1 MDLKKFKG
9 ELLEIYNSYE
19 PLFSYINNESY
30 LKFLYCHMNEIE
42 VIISSEKL
50 KGDFLMCNKLKV
62 NTNYSHNINLIYR
75 KYLSEADKNI
85 INDMEFYVYVSKTE
99 YPKIKEDAVEA
110 DKYFMLKNRRDFLL
124 PSFFHKLTIETLSN
138 FKIKDYKGIEKYVD
152 QKKRFFKLL
161 AYIRKYI
168 KTKERLGVMLDTFN
182 IMDIRENNHLTLSM
196 VLEHPRNYDPNIRK
210 NRIIFEHLVGKLI
223 IMVWSPTLL
232 EKKDKKRVVEQTKK
246 ETGGKITNY
255 LDIVFG
261 PENHFYFFGLKIYTI
276 YHKE

>member
-1 MDLKKFKG
+1 
-9 ELLEIYNSYE
+9 
-19 PLFSYINNESY
+19 
-30 LKFLYCHMNEIE
+30 
-42 VIISSEKL
+42 
-50 KGDFLMCNKLKV
+50 
-62 NTNYSHNINLIYR
+62 
-75 KYLSEADKNI
+75 
-85 INDMEFYVYVSKTE
+85 
-99 YPKIKEDAVEA
+99 
-110 DKYFMLKNRRDFLL
+110 MLKNRRDFLL

-138 FKIKDYKGIEKYVD
+138 FKIKDYKGIEKYFD

-182 IMDIRENNHLTLSM
+182 IRDIRENNHLTLSM

-261 PENHFYFFGLKIYTI
+261 PENHFYL
-276 YHKE
+276 